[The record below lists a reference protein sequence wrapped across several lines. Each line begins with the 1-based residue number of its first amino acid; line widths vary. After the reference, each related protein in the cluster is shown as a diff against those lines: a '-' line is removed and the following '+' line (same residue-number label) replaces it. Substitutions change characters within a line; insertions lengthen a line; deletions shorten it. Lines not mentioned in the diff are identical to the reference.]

1 MTTQGKIRLFACG
14 GFGINIGSFFDKQ
27 DLNTP
32 GYSQIHPAY
41 IDTSRSNLNKA
52 GLSQENTFILEDRD
66 GSGSKRTEN
75 YGDISKNVRNL
86 LQKFS
91 PLDFN
96 IVAFS
101 AGGGSGSVF
110 GPLIVSELLSR
121 KLPVIAIVVGGDE
134 STIRAHNTLKTL
146 KSLEGIAQKTQ
157 LPVVMYYRQ
166 NDATARRS
174 DIDADCHAVIA
185 CLSLLNSKQNDEL
198 DSKDIQNWVQFTE
211 TTSAG
216 PRLARLMVVD
226 NLGADEVADP
236 IAIASLLGS
245 PDDPSYKTVPEYSTV
260 GYPMHLSKAAADVLP
275 KHMVITF
282 DGIPAISKRLNS
294 RIEELES
301 QRGARVNH
309 GALLGE
315 DEADGSGMVL

>member
-14 GFGINIGSFFDKQ
+14 GFGTNIGAFFDRQ
-27 DLNTP
+27 DLSTP

-41 IDTSRSNLNKA
+41 LDTSRSNLNKA
-52 GLSQENTFILEDRD
+52 GVSQENTFILEDKD
-66 GSGSKRTEN
+66 GSGGVRKEN
-75 YGDISKNVRNL
+75 HGDIAKNVPGV
-86 LQKFS
+86 LQKFP

-110 GPLIVSELLSR
+110 GPLVLSELLSR
-121 KLPVIAIVVGGDE
+121 GLPAVAIVVGGDE
-134 STIRAHNTLKTL
+134 STIRAENTLKSL
-146 KSLEGIAQKTQ
+146 KSLEGIAKARG

-166 NDATARRS
+166 NDANTRRS
-174 DIDADCHAVIA
+174 EIDADCHAVIA

-198 DSKDIQNWVQFTE
+198 DSKDIENWVQFTK

-216 PRLARLMVVD
+216 ARLARLLVTD

-236 IAIASLLGS
+236 IAIASLLSS

-260 GYPMHLSKAAADVLP
+260 GYPAALAHKDTLLP
-275 KHMVITF
+275 KHLVITF
-282 DGIPAISKRLNS
+282 EGIPAISKRLLS
-294 RIEELES
+294 RIDELEG
-301 QRGARVNH
+301 QRNARVDH
-309 GALLGE
+309 AALVRDG
-315 DEADGSGMVL
+315 EADSSGMVL